1 VIKVD
6 AGGHQHLMKPDATD
20 GRPHGHWIWVNAR
33 NVAAAAAVALAGM
46 LLGPG
51 SARADTVDVE
61 AIHFRYS
68 APPECPAEGE
78 LVAAAVEMGGAFRS
92 ASPGELARGLDVVV
106 EKTDRGF
113 SGSLAVRSLSGE
125 ERVRTVTCAR
135 CESVVRALGLF
146 VALALVDP
154 AVAPAVKPPPETEP
168 ILPEP
173 LRPEETEQPDRSGGI
188 AVMALWGSFR
198 TDPDGAGV
206 MAVASVGATRLGAL
220 VATAREE
227 VDSQYV
233 GSSPTPALVTGHGQT
248 GRLGAVAAWGAPWS
262 RDAWVGLVTEA
273 GLRGGVLHGTTSPT
287 SSSGSS
293 CSCCNEDGT
302 AICTSGPGT
311 PTTWR
316 SLTPYVAGTF
326 AVHLL
331 PPRLPVRP
339 FVGLTLTWSG
349 DYRGASAASVL
360 FDAGL
365 AWRSW

>member
-1 VIKVD
+1 VRARSV
-6 AGGHQHLMKPDATD
+6 AG
-20 GRPHGHWIWVNAR
+20 
-33 NVAAAAAVALAGM
+33 VAGAV
-46 LLGPG
+46 LLGMVLDPRG
-51 SARADTVDVE
+51 ARADAADVE

-68 APPECPAEGE
+68 APAESPAEGQ
-78 LVAAAVEMGGAFRS
+78 LVAAAVELGGAFRT
-92 ASPGELARGLDVVV
+92 APPGESARSLDVVI
-106 EKTDRGF
+106 ERTDRGF
-113 SGSLAVRSLSGE
+113 AGNLAVRSLSGD
-125 ERVRTVTCAR
+125 ERVRSVTCGR

-154 AVAPAVKPPPETEP
+154 SAAPSVAPPPETEP
-168 ILPEP
+168 ALPDP
-173 LRPEETEQPDRSGGI
+173 LRPEETEQFDRSGGI
-188 AVMALWGSFR
+188 AVMALWGSVR
-198 TDPDGAGV
+198 WDPDGVGV
-206 MAVASVGATRLGAL
+206 TAVASVGATRLGAL

-233 GSSPTPALVTGHGQT
+233 GSGPTPALVTGHGQT

-273 GLRGGVLHGTTSPT
+273 GVRGGVFHGTTSPT
-287 SSSGSS
+287 STSGSS

-326 AVHLL
+326 VVQLL

-339 FVGLTLTWSG
+339 FLGLTLTWSG